1 MAAPADRVDAVRA
14 FNRFYTR
21 RIGALGERLLD
32 SPFSLAEMRV
42 LYELAHRR
50 APTATDLCGDL
61 GLDAGYLSRIL
72 QRFRRRG
79 YLQREASRADARRR
93 HLRLTPRGRRAF
105 APYEARARREVR
117 AMLTR
122 LPASRQ
128 THVLGA
134 MRTIER
140 ALGGRRTPG
149 AVHLRPHG
157 PGDMGW
163 VVYRHGALYAQEWR
177 YSDEF
182 EALVA
187 RIVADFLDRFDPSGE
202 RCWIAEQGGDI
213 VGSVFVVRKS
223 KTIAKLRLLLVEP
236 HARGLGVGRRLID
249 ACVQFAREAGYRK
262 MTLWT
267 QSHLHA
273 ARRLYEHAGF
283 HCVARAKHRSFGKN
297 LVAETWELAL

>member
-1 MAAPADRVDAVRA
+1 VSDRVDAVRA

-50 APTATDLCGDL
+50 ALTASDLCADL
-61 GLDAGYLSRIL
+61 GLDPGYLSRIL

-117 AMLTR
+117 QMLTR
-122 LPASRQ
+122 LPAPRQ
-128 THVLGA
+128 THVVSA
-134 MRTIER
+134 MRTIEH
-140 ALGGRRTPG
+140 ALGTG
-149 AVHLRPHG
+149 ATAAAEVRLRPHR

-163 VVYRHGALYAQEWR
+163 VVHRHGAIYAEEWH
-177 YSDEF
+177 YNHEF

-187 RIVADFLDRFDPSGE
+187 RITADFLDHFDPAGE
-202 RCWIAEQGGDI
+202 RCWIAEQDGEI

-223 KTIAKLRLLLVEP
+223 KTVAKLRLLLVEP
-236 HARGLGVGRRLID
+236 RARGLGVGRRLIE
-249 ACVQFAREAGYRK
+249 ACVRFARHAGYK
-262 MTLWT
+262 TMTLWT
-267 QSHLHA
+267 QSHLLA
-273 ARRLYEHAGF
+273 ARGLYERAGF
-283 HCVARAKHRSFGKN
+283 RCVDRVKHRSFGKN

>member
-1 MAAPADRVDAVRA
+1 MAVPVDRVDAVRA

-50 APTATDLCGDL
+50 APTASELCSDL
-61 GLDAGYLSRIL
+61 GVDPGYLSRIL

-79 YLQREASRADARRR
+79 YLQHEPSRTDARRR
-93 HLRLTPRGRRAF
+93 HLRLTPHGRRAF

-122 LPASRQ
+122 LPASHQ
-128 THVLGA
+128 THVVGA
-134 MRTIER
+134 MRTIEH
-140 ALGGRRTPG
+140 ALGGGRTPA
-149 AVHLRPHG
+149 AVRLRPHR

-163 VVYRHGALYAQEWR
+163 VVHRHGAIYAEEWQ
-177 YSDEF
+177 YNHEF

-187 RIVADFLDRFDPSGE
+187 RIVADFLDHYDPAAE
-202 RCWIAEQGGDI
+202 RCWIAEQDGDI
-213 VGSVFVVRKS
+213 VGSVFVVRQS
-223 KTIAKLRLLLVEP
+223 KTVAKLRLLLVEP
-236 HARGLGVGRRLID
+236 RARGLGVGRRLID
-249 ACVQFAREAGYRK
+249 ACVRFARDAGYRT

-267 QSHLHA
+267 QSHLRA

-283 HCVARAKHRSFGKN
+283 RRVDRVKHRSFGRN
-297 LVAETWELAL
+297 LAAETWELAL